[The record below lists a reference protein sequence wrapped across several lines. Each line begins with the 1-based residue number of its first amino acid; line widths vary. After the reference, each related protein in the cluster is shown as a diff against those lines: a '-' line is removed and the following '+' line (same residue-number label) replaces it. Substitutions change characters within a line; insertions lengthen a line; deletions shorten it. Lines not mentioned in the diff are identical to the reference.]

1 MTTLTAGLPR
11 RTRLGDVLRAERI
24 KLASIRSTRWSA
36 ILAVALSAGF
46 TGLMA
51 VGLFSAETEPGVD
64 VDRLVAETFGP
75 LPALGAVGFAM
86 LFAPALIG
94 VLGALV
100 VSSERGTGAIVA
112 TLSAVPRR
120 PLVLGAKLIASTVL
134 AFALG
139 LTIGLASFAIA
150 EPAFRA
156 LGVAPTALGV
166 VTAQVVLG
174 GAVYLALIGAI
185 STAVAFLFRS
195 SAGAVGAVLVLL
207 LILPG
212 VVQLVPVVGPALA
225 SLLPTALG
233 ARLFMPVED
242 GAWATLLPSVLGLLA
257 WTAAAASAA
266 AVRFTR
272 SDA

>member
-1 MTTLTAGLPR
+1 MTALTAGIPR

-24 KLASIRSTRWSA
+24 KLGSIRSTRWAA
-36 ILAVALSAGF
+36 ILAVVLSAGF

-75 LPALGAVGFAM
+75 VPTLGAIGFAM
-86 LFAPALIG
+86 LFAPALVG

-100 VSSERGTGAIVA
+100 VSSERGTGLIAA

-120 PLVLGAKLIASTVL
+120 SLVLGAKLIASTAL
-134 AFALG
+134 SFALG
-139 LTIGLASFAIA
+139 LTTGLASFGIA

-156 LGVAPTALGV
+156 LGVAPTALGPV
-166 VTAQVVLG
+166 VVQVVLG
-174 GAVYLALIGAI
+174 GALYLALVGAI

-195 SAGAVGAVLVLL
+195 SAAAVGAVLVLL
-207 LILPG
+207 LVLPG
-212 VVQLVPVVGPALA
+212 IVQLVPVIGARLA
-225 SLLPTALG
+225 TLLPTALG
-233 ARLFMPVED
+233 ARLFVPVED

-266 AVRFTR
+266 AVRFAR